1 MNTPIEEPPRE
12 PVESANAAATAV
24 LPDPNGATLERL
36 GEKLRAHLASADR
49 PSLLLNR
56 LQAALVRGLD
66 SQHQLKKLFERAPR
80 IGMLLKQ
87 ILTEA
92 FGHDPHTLLFTPP
105 LRCGDGKTA
114 RTLAQVALSLLRN
127 PFLAL
132 APGHAVRLSLAD
144 EPETVLPLEPE
155 QVLARLKTLGL
166 SSRLDTALRSYWYQ
180 PACDSDV
187 SRRERLIEL
196 HKLLFHDKALLA
208 HGVDGLSAAAFNML
222 MGLLDAPTPE
232 ARALAGGRWGRLRV
246 SELVWPGTGAAALAL
261 SGALHLQGSGSAE
274 RSRQV
279 LFVPGV
285 SEEFF
290 EFASRAEMQQRL
302 PERFNAPGNY
312 RLWQLLALQERH
324 QLFPQADQPALA
336 YRFQASAELS
346 GDALAHSALSRLDT
360 QLANEWA
367 AALLLNTA
375 YMLPDGVVD
384 AGRLTS
390 LQAVEAMQD
399 SRVALTGLPPLGT
412 SIAQLLRRDEQRRM
426 LEISFGSLAADLPVR
441 LRQSK
446 VRQQERGL
454 LKRLDEQDLGR
465 ETPAYSEL
473 LARHK
478 LWRQQAAEVQGLL
491 QNREGHARSEF
502 WSTRDKEGRDLSGKL
517 LEGRGQG
524 LLHEAQLQHQ
534 LGLID
539 QKELARVLDM
549 LPQPWV
555 EVRAASDTRV
565 VTISLG
571 PTDSPWSLAGACAIS
586 TRQAL
591 ADSRSGA
598 SVLLFV
604 PGRLGG
610 LQRFMTLDSLSQRLD
625 ISLRSPESE
634 SFWPLIA
641 RDRRS
646 EARSWVRRLPVGERI
661 PIHYRAVE
669 TDALQQ
675 GLQQQIQDHLRL
687 CRLIEGGLRPFW
699 EIADAS
705 SSLQLLAHELE
716 ENLGVPGHEA
726 RARALDNVAVLQLG
740 AVQAQGLPGWV
751 SAASRL
757 DRQQYA
763 RLLTRYQRSVQAL
776 ELKLEHQ
783 LPDLDDFARGKII
796 ERLKQDGF
804 YPGLDIDKP
813 LFDLPDSVERVW
825 VGHPERAAGEAGPK
839 TVVSESRQTYSF
851 LRLALENLDPQAP
864 WTKRRLQHGR
874 ILDPAWRQR
883 LSPDYLI
890 ATISALDLGG
900 HYDTRIQRAF
910 YGVDNPRQAPL
921 RAFEQAL
928 LYRLVRQRAHMELFS
943 ARQQGLS
950 DWAAEVFEKALNAE
964 FVADL
969 RTEQVELELHCV
981 TFAGRTFARARHVG
995 NAVAIHDK
1003 LSGRA
1008 LVYLP
1013 GAPHEQVLTEHIDLA
1028 AAQRALVKVEQAS
1041 QRVADIVQRLAAGWE
1056 AEVIEGYPVEQGP
1069 GAACST
1075 GQLPLPAERV
1085 PLVLTP
1091 LGIDPVSTLNSVAL
1105 VKAIKSWWSS
1115 ESEQAVPDP
1124 MALEKEVRRE
1134 VAENPGHW
1142 LSLRKI
1148 QRCDLSLILAHALVL
1163 RAQQRARSISNSA
1176 RQLAQICELREREQ
1190 RSAYW
1195 LRVLSVVPVV
1205 SIAVNTYE
1213 AAVALRRFHRS
1224 GDPRDAFELFKAAHM
1239 TLVDAVLTFS
1249 PARLASRPAR
1259 VAHGLWPRAAL
1270 KTIGRRQAL
1279 SHKGAMALKKVDV
1292 AAKPRPLL
1300 PGYDAKISADD
1311 ALALHGPSNAG
1322 SYVKDGVQFITDG
1335 SNRYEV
1341 YRPKG
1346 ESALRLKKTAAQDNE
1361 LVLHIHEPGEYLL
1374 RADAPEPMPGPSR
1387 GIWHRPW
1394 EQPVSPP
1401 AATGAPVPQL
1411 EWMTRRPAL
1420 LSSDWKAW
1428 GLALESEQVVELS
1441 ASRGV
1446 YRRQA
1451 GVEARLLKLGDHYFE
1466 LLPDGSGIHPDIVF
1480 LKRPG
1485 TLATHARNDF
1495 SHWWRHLDEQPVPA
1509 TFDQRSQTWTPR
1521 TPLFSV
1527 PAEQSLAQ
1535 PLEGMMQSSLRR
1547 TLHRLIE
1554 RADVQGSS
1562 VTATRMVALR
1572 RTQEAWVTRGVDM
1585 HVLFRELDAR
1595 PIRWRNHFIG
1605 EPDGITDF
1613 SRLDFH
1619 PPHAIDQRIFDVSG
1633 LPRIADLA
1641 LNTEQAVTP
1650 ILRRHGFVVT
1660 EIPKAR
1666 SFNTVNLF
1674 CSHPGT
1680 DQLFYITLKWTKR
1693 RSVALPRSR
1702 GAPQQ
1707 LTDEWLRRIVEQR
1720 TMSQHR
1726 LLQPVRAALD
1736 QGRLVKMVAG
1746 LQRVPGSDQVVVFFV
1761 RVL

>member
-1 MNTPIEEPPRE
+1 MNTPIEEPARE
-12 PVESANAAATAV
+12 PVESVNAVATAV

-36 GEKLRAHLASADR
+36 GEKLRAHIARAER

-66 SQHQLKKLFERAPR
+66 SQHQLRRLFERAPR
-80 IGMLLKQ
+80 IAGLLKQ
-87 ILTEA
+87 ILSEA
-92 FGHDPHTLLFTPP
+92 FGHDPHRLVFTPP
-105 LRCGDGKTA
+105 LRCGAGQTA
-114 RTLAQVALSLLRN
+114 RSLAQVALSLLRN
-127 PFLAL
+127 PFLSL
-132 APGHAVRLSLAD
+132 APGHGMRLSLAD
-144 EPETVLPLEPE
+144 EPGQALSLDPE
-155 QVLARLKTLGL
+155 QVLVRLRTLGL
-166 SSRLDTALRSYWYQ
+166 SSRLDTALRRYWDQ
-180 PACDSDV
+180 PASDSHV

-196 HKLLFHDKALLA
+196 HKLLFHDKALLT
-208 HGVDGLSAAAFNML
+208 HGIDGLSIAGFNML

-246 SELVWPGTGAAALAL
+246 AELVWPGNGAATLAL
-261 SGALHLQGSGSAE
+261 SGALHLHGSGSAE
-274 RSRQV
+274 QGRQV

-285 SEEFF
+285 SEELF
-290 EFASRAEMQQRL
+290 EFSSHAEMQQQL
-302 PERFNAPGNY
+302 AQLLNTPGSY
-312 RLWQLLALQERH
+312 RPWQLLALQERH
-324 QLFPQADQPALA
+324 QLFPRADRPALA
-336 YRFQASAELS
+336 YRFQTSVELT

-375 YMLPDGVVD
+375 YMLPEGMAD
-384 AGRLTS
+384 AGRLTP

-399 SRVALTGLPPLGT
+399 SRMALTGLPPLGA

-426 LEISFGSLAADLPVR
+426 LEISFGSLAVDLPVR

-446 VRQQERGL
+446 VRQQERAL

-465 ETPAYSEL
+465 DTPAYSEL

-478 LWRQQAAEVQGLL
+478 LWRQQAADVQGLL
-491 QNREGHARSEF
+491 QKREGHAQSEF
-502 WSTRDKEGRDLSGKL
+502 WSRRDKEGRDLPGKL

-539 QKELARVLDM
+539 QQELARVFDM
-549 LPQPWV
+549 LPQPLV

-565 VTISLG
+565 AAITLG
-571 PTDSPWSLAGACAIS
+571 PADSPWSLAGACAIS

-591 ADSRSGA
+591 ADPRSGA

-610 LQRFMTLDSLSQRLD
+610 LQRFMSRDSLSQRLD
-625 ISLRSPESE
+625 ISLRSPECE

-641 RDRRS
+641 RDRRN
-646 EARSWVRRLPVGERI
+646 EARSWVRGLAAGERI
-661 PIHYRAVE
+661 PIHYRSIA

-687 CRLIEGGLRPFW
+687 CRLIEGGLRPFS

-726 RARALDNVAVLQLG
+726 RDRALDNVATLQLG
-740 AVQAQGLPGWV
+740 AVQARGLPGWL
-751 SAASRL
+751 SAAPRM

-825 VGHPERAAGEAGPK
+825 VGHPERTAGEAGPK
-839 TVVSESRQTYSF
+839 TLVSDSRQTYSF

-874 ILDPAWRQR
+874 ILDSAWRQR

-910 YGVDNPRQAPL
+910 YGVDNSRLEPL
-921 RAFEQAL
+921 RAFDQAL
-928 LYRLVRQRAHMELFS
+928 LYRLVRQRAHMELFG

-950 DWAAEVFEKALNAE
+950 DWAAEVFAMALNAE

-969 RTEQVELELHCV
+969 HNEHVELELYFV
-981 TFAGRTFARARHVG
+981 TFAGRAFARARHVG

-1003 LSGRA
+1003 LSGRT

-1013 GAPHEQVLTEHIDLA
+1013 GAPHEQVLTEHTDLA
-1028 AAQRALVKVEQAS
+1028 AAQRALVEVERAS

-1056 AEVIEGYPVEQGP
+1056 AEVIEGYPAEQGP
-1069 GAACST
+1069 AACST
-1075 GQLPLPAERV
+1075 GLLPLPEERV
-1085 PLVLTP
+1085 PLVLTS
-1091 LGIDPVSTLNSVAL
+1091 LGIEPVSTLNSVAL

-1124 MALEKEVRRE
+1124 VALEKEVRRE

-1142 LSLRKI
+1142 LRLKKT

-1176 RQLAQICELREREQ
+1176 RQLAQIRELREREQ

-1195 LRVLSVVPVV
+1195 LRVLSVIPVV

-1213 AAVALRRFHRS
+1213 TAVALRRFHRS

-1239 TLVDAVLTFS
+1239 TLLDAVLTFS
-1249 PARLASRPAR
+1249 PARLAGRPAR
-1259 VAHGLWPRAAL
+1259 VAHALWPRAAL

-1279 SHKGAMALKKVDV
+1279 SHKGATALKKVDV
-1292 AAKPRPLL
+1292 MAKPRPLL
-1300 PGYDAKISADD
+1300 PGYEAKISADD

-1335 SNRYEV
+1335 RNRYEV

-1361 LVLHIHEPGEYLL
+1361 LVLHIREPGEYLL

-1420 LSSDWKAW
+1420 LSSDWKTW
-1428 GLALESEQVVELS
+1428 GLALEREQVVELS
-1441 ASRGV
+1441 ASRGL
-1446 YRRQA
+1446 YRRHA
-1451 GVEARLLKLGDHYFE
+1451 GAEARLLKLGDHYFE

-1485 TLATHARNDF
+1485 SLATHARNDF
-1495 SHWWRHLDEQPVPA
+1495 NHWWRHLDEQPVPA

-1535 PLEGMMQSSLRR
+1535 PMEGMMQSSLRR

-1554 RADVQGSS
+1554 RSDVQGTS

-1572 RTQEAWVTRGVDM
+1572 RTQESWVTRGVDM

-1595 PIRWRNHFIG
+1595 PLRWRNHFIG

-1761 RVL
+1761 RVI